1 MVVGTRQAG
10 AQGFRL
16 ESVQFE
22 MVPRVKWRWISH
34 RQLDES
40 PECRWG
46 VGSWGRRTGVVSTGN
61 KECPAQGGMLG
72 RVTDLDNGSSERV
85 CGKEKRRGYGL
96 FLTEGMQ
103 HQKRGGKEG

>member
-1 MVVGTRQAG
+1 MKVRSADGEWEAGAGEQEWSAQGTRSA
-10 AQGFRL
+10 
-16 ESVQFE
+16 
-22 MVPRVKWRWISH
+22 
-34 RQLDES
+34 
-40 PECRWG
+40 
-46 VGSWGRRTGVVSTGN
+46 
-61 KECPAQGGMLG
+61 PAQGGMLG